1 MEVRY
6 FDNSATTRIKEEV
19 LTEMFP
25 YLSREYGNPSS
36 LYSIGRKSKRAIEEA
51 RKRVASLINC
61 KPEEIYFTSCGS
73 ESDNTALKGIAYANQ
88 NKGKHIITS
97 KIEHPAILHSCQNLE
112 NKGFEV
118 TYLDVDKDGFVN
130 LETLEHSIRTDT
142 ILISIMFANN
152 EIGTIEPIEEIAKIA
167 HKNGIIFHTDAVQA
181 CGNIPIDV
189 QKLDIDMLSL
199 SGHKIYAPK
208 GIGALY
214 VKKGIEFERFMDGG
228 HQEKNKRSG
237 TENVAEIVAL
247 GKACKIAEKN
257 MEKYQNKLQNLRNY
271 CLEKMKKS
279 LLISILTAVIVM
291 AYATFANAATT
302 ATLADELYS
311 KGSKYGMTSAD
322 KVKIERYLSEN
333 TVTDE
338 QANAIVAKADE
349 AIAVMEAAGTTDYS
363 KLTDAQKDKLKS
375 IANSAAAIID
385 VKLVFK
391 KNTVEIYDNAGK
403 LIETIG
409 QNNGKLA
416 YTGNNVNVV
425 LTTSVIA
432 IIALAITVA
441 TKRNSNEK

>member
-1 MEVRY
+1 
-6 FDNSATTRIKEEV
+6 
-19 LTEMFP
+19 
-25 YLSREYGNPSS
+25 
-36 LYSIGRKSKRAIEEA
+36 
-51 RKRVASLINC
+51 
-61 KPEEIYFTSCGS
+61 
-73 ESDNTALKGIAYANQ
+73 
-88 NKGKHIITS
+88 
-97 KIEHPAILHSCQNLE
+97 
-112 NKGFEV
+112 
-118 TYLDVDKDGFVN
+118 
-130 LETLEHSIRTDT
+130 
-142 ILISIMFANN
+142 
-152 EIGTIEPIEEIAKIA
+152 
-167 HKNGIIFHTDAVQA
+167 
-181 CGNIPIDV
+181 
-189 QKLDIDMLSL
+189 
-199 SGHKIYAPK
+199 
-208 GIGALY
+208 
-214 VKKGIEFERFMDGG
+214 
-228 HQEKNKRSG
+228 
-237 TENVAEIVAL
+237 
-247 GKACKIAEKN
+247 
-257 MEKYQNKLQNLRNY
+257 
-271 CLEKMKKS
+271 MKKS

-441 TKRNSNEK
+441 TKRISNEK

>member
-1 MEVRY
+1 
-6 FDNSATTRIKEEV
+6 
-19 LTEMFP
+19 
-25 YLSREYGNPSS
+25 
-36 LYSIGRKSKRAIEEA
+36 
-51 RKRVASLINC
+51 
-61 KPEEIYFTSCGS
+61 
-73 ESDNTALKGIAYANQ
+73 
-88 NKGKHIITS
+88 
-97 KIEHPAILHSCQNLE
+97 
-112 NKGFEV
+112 
-118 TYLDVDKDGFVN
+118 
-130 LETLEHSIRTDT
+130 
-142 ILISIMFANN
+142 
-152 EIGTIEPIEEIAKIA
+152 
-167 HKNGIIFHTDAVQA
+167 
-181 CGNIPIDV
+181 
-189 QKLDIDMLSL
+189 
-199 SGHKIYAPK
+199 
-208 GIGALY
+208 
-214 VKKGIEFERFMDGG
+214 
-228 HQEKNKRSG
+228 
-237 TENVAEIVAL
+237 
-247 GKACKIAEKN
+247 
-257 MEKYQNKLQNLRNY
+257 
-271 CLEKMKKS
+271 MKKS

-441 TKRNSNEK
+441 TKRNKKKK

>member
-1 MEVRY
+1 
-6 FDNSATTRIKEEV
+6 
-19 LTEMFP
+19 
-25 YLSREYGNPSS
+25 
-36 LYSIGRKSKRAIEEA
+36 
-51 RKRVASLINC
+51 
-61 KPEEIYFTSCGS
+61 
-73 ESDNTALKGIAYANQ
+73 
-88 NKGKHIITS
+88 
-97 KIEHPAILHSCQNLE
+97 
-112 NKGFEV
+112 
-118 TYLDVDKDGFVN
+118 
-130 LETLEHSIRTDT
+130 
-142 ILISIMFANN
+142 
-152 EIGTIEPIEEIAKIA
+152 
-167 HKNGIIFHTDAVQA
+167 
-181 CGNIPIDV
+181 
-189 QKLDIDMLSL
+189 
-199 SGHKIYAPK
+199 
-208 GIGALY
+208 
-214 VKKGIEFERFMDGG
+214 
-228 HQEKNKRSG
+228 
-237 TENVAEIVAL
+237 
-247 GKACKIAEKN
+247 
-257 MEKYQNKLQNLRNY
+257 
-271 CLEKMKKS
+271 MKKS

-291 AYATFANAATT
+291 ACATFANAATT

-311 KGSKYGMTSAD
+311 KGSKYGMTSAA

-349 AIAVMEAAGTTDYS
+349 AIAVMEAAGTTDHS